1 MLTTKF
7 LKEYP
12 DNGDSPIM
20 EYSLLDSEAWRMAFA
35 EQRWNLP
42 SRGLPQSG
50 SPLFKSMTLPSLV
63 CALDENDWARIAIRL
78 TNFASQGASQGDSRI
93 ASSYLDLVRDNFR
106 RVWLVP
112 NFYYKITT
120 KSYARYLAKTFKNGK
135 PIAVSID
142 DALAS
147 EEIDYI
153 SILANE
159 YNSHKELEYAQ
170 SNLKLYCK

>member
-12 DNGDSPIM
+12 TNGDSPIT
-20 EYSLLDSEAWRMAFA
+20 EYSLLDSEAWRMAIA
-35 EQRWNLP
+35 EQHWNSP
-42 SRGLPQSG
+42 SRGTPQ
-50 SPLFKSMTLPSLV
+50 PLFKSMTLPSLV

-78 TNFASQGASQGDSRI
+78 TNFASQGD
-93 ASSYLDLVRDNFR
+93 SSYLDLVRDNFR

-120 KSYARYLAKTFKNGK
+120 KSYARYLAKTTKRGRK
-135 PIAVSID
+135 IAVSID
-142 DALAS
+142 DALSS

-159 YNSHKELEYAQ
+159 YHTNKELEYAQ
-170 SNLKLYCK
+170 NNLKLYRK

>member
-7 LKEYP
+7 LKKYP
-12 DNGDSPIM
+12 SDGNSPIT

-35 EQRWNLP
+35 EQKSDLS
-42 SRGLPQSG
+42 SRGFSQS
-50 SPLFKSMTLPSLV
+50 LTLPSLV

-78 TNFASQGASQGDSRI
+78 TNFASQSDSRG

-112 NFYYKITT
+112 NFYYKIAT
-120 KSYARYLAKTFKNGK
+120 KSYARYLAKTTKKGK
-135 PIAVSID
+135 QIAVSID
-142 DALAS
+142 DALSS

-159 YNSHKELEYAQ
+159 YFNKKELEYAQ
-170 SNLKLYCK
+170 NNLKFYRE

>member
-12 DNGDSPIM
+12 TNGDSPIM
-20 EYSLLDSEAWRMAFA
+20 EYSLLDSEAWHMAFA

-42 SRGLPQSG
+42 SRGLPQ
-50 SPLFKSMTLPSLV
+50 PLFKSMTLPSLV

-78 TNFASQGASQGDSRI
+78 INFASQSN
-93 ASSYLDLVRDNFR
+93 SSYLDLVRDNFR

-120 KSYARYLAKTFKNGK
+120 KSYARYLAKTTKKGK
-135 PIAVSID
+135 QIAVSID
-142 DALAS
+142 DALSS

-159 YNSHKELEYAQ
+159 YQTNKELEYAQ
-170 SNLKLYCK
+170 SNLKLYRK

>member
-12 DNGDSPIM
+12 SNGDSPIT
-20 EYSLLDSEAWRMAFA
+20 EYSLIDSEAWRMAFA

-78 TNFASQGASQGDSRI
+78 TNFASQGD
-93 ASSYLDLVRDNFR
+93 SSYLDLVRDNFR

-112 NFYYKITT
+112 NFYYKIAT
-120 KSYARYLAKTFKNGK
+120 KSYARYLAKTTKKGK
-135 PIAVSID
+135 QIAVSID
-142 DALAS
+142 DALS
-147 EEIDYI
+147 SDEINYI

-159 YNSHKELEYAQ
+159 YNTSKELEYAQ
-170 SNLKLYCK
+170 NNLKLYRK

>member
-7 LKEYP
+7 SKEYP
-12 DNGDSPIM
+12 SNGDSPIT
-20 EYSLLDSEAWRMAFA
+20 EYSLVDSEAWHMAFA

-42 SRGLPQSG
+42 SRGLPQ
-50 SPLFKSMTLPSLV
+50 PLFKSMTLPSLV
-63 CALDENDWARIAIRL
+63 CALDENDWARIVIRL
-78 TNFASQGASQGDSRI
+78 VNFASQSD
-93 ASSYLDLVRDNFR
+93 SSYLDLVRDNFR

-120 KSYARYLAKTFKNGK
+120 KSYARYLAKTTKKGRQ
-135 PIAVSID
+135 IAVSID
-142 DALAS
+142 DALSS

-159 YNSHKELEYAQ
+159 YHTSKELEYAKN
-170 SNLKLYCK
+170 NLKLYRK

>member
-12 DNGDSPIM
+12 TNGDSPIM
-20 EYSLLDSEAWRMAFA
+20 EYSLLDSEAWHMAFA

-42 SRGLPQSG
+42 SRGTLQ
-50 SPLFKSMTLPSLV
+50 PLFKSMTLPSLV

-78 TNFASQGASQGDSRI
+78 TNFASQGALQGALQGD
-93 ASSYLDLVRDNFR
+93 SSYLDLVRDNFR

-112 NFYYKITT
+112 NFYYKIAT
-120 KSYARYLAKTFKNGK
+120 KSYARYLAKTTKKGK
-135 PIAVSID
+135 QIAVSID
-142 DALAS
+142 DALSS

-153 SILANE
+153 GILANE
-159 YNSHKELEYAQ
+159 YNTNKELEYAQ
-170 SNLKLYCK
+170 NNLKLYRK